1 MALVMLPI
9 SIDSFGLVVALPSI
23 SSRFSATTSELAW
36 VLNMAILFFGA
47 GAMVLGRLSD
57 IVGRR
62 RLLLTSLAVMA
73 VASVGCAL
81 APSVGA
87 LIGFRALEGIG
98 MSGTYAASFP
108 IVSNAFP
115 PERRS
120 VGLGM
125 WAAGF
130 MFGNVVGGPVAGW
143 FSQSLSWR
151 WLFWLNLPLL
161 AVGLALTLFAVEE
174 SRDESASR
182 VIDWFGVITP
192 TVALLCLLF
201 GMQSANELGWG
212 SPAVAGSLGAAAV
225 LLVVFFVF
233 EPRRPVPL
241 IDFSLFRN
249 RAYWSATTVGFT
261 GNFGFATTLFFTPLY
276 LQVALG
282 YTPTQ
287 AGAVLLAYS
296 VPCFLVSAAIGP
308 ICARFGARSAM
319 VVGMVLLSAGAIG
332 YTFVSTYTGVALVVA
347 VAVAGG
353 IGTGGAFNG
362 SNISGVA
369 AIAEEKVGAA
379 SGVLGQ
385 IRLLGQTLGV
395 TVGLVVFNTFAEQRL
410 GNLVPGARLTHAQV
424 HDVHG
429 LLAGSQVAQQALAH
443 DAPTLAR
450 SLQTVANET
459 FVAGLRGVM
468 IFTAVVCLIG
478 VAAALATRGRKAPT
492 PIENGAETSV

>member
-1 MALVMLPI
+1 
-9 SIDSFGLVVALPSI
+9 
-23 SSRFSATTSELAW
+23 
-36 VLNMAILFFGA
+36 
-47 GAMVLGRLSD
+47 
-57 IVGRR
+57 
-62 RLLLTSLAVMA
+62 
-73 VASVGCAL
+73 
-81 APSVGA
+81 
-87 LIGFRALEGIG
+87 
-98 MSGTYAASFP
+98 
-108 IVSNAFP
+108 
-115 PERRS
+115 
-120 VGLGM
+120 M

-130 MFGNVVGGPVAGW
+130 MFGNMVGGPVAGW

-161 AVGLALTLFAVEE
+161 AAGLALTLFAVEE

-212 SPAVAGSLGAAAV
+212 SPAVAGPLGAAAV
-225 LLVVFFVF
+225 LLVAFFVF
-233 EPRRPVPL
+233 EPKRPVPL
-241 IDFSLFRN
+241 IDFGLFRN
-249 RAYWSATTVGFT
+249 RAYWTATTVGFT
-261 GNFGFATTLFFTPLY
+261 GNFGFATTLFFTPLH

-282 YTPTQ
+282 YSPTQ

-296 VPCFLVSAAIGP
+296 LPCFLVSAAIGP

-319 VVGMVLLSAGAIG
+319 VVGMVLLTAGAVA
-332 YTFVSTYTGVALVVA
+332 YAFVSTSTGVALVVA

-353 IGTGGAFNG
+353 MGTGGAFNG

-395 TVGLVVFNTFAEQRL
+395 TVGLVVFNTFAERRL
-410 GNLVPGARLTHAQV
+410 GDLVPGAQLTHAQV

-429 LLAGSQVAQQALAH
+429 LLAGSQVAQQALAR

-450 SLQTVANET
+450 RLQAVADET
-459 FVAGLRGVM
+459 FIAGLRGAM
-468 IFTAVVCLIG
+468 IFTAAVCLIG
-478 VAAALATRGRKAPT
+478 LAAALATRGANTPT
-492 PIENGAETSV
+492 PVEKKAEASV